1 MPFGLTLTGV
11 IFALAVAALYT
22 PAPDMMARAVTLW
35 AVYALAYALALWRPT
50 WTQTSLR
57 YAGPVLVAAILGTV
71 ATARMRGEVGRP
83 YLGSYDPNVLA
94 TMLVLLLPWGR
105 GATWYMLGATALV
118 LTGSRGALLS
128 LGAAFV
134 GLIAYSL
141 YREGKLTRGHLVGGA
156 LALALVGLG
165 LALWRPHSVAIRLA
179 IWATAARDFW
189 TAPAFGLGLGAFRWH
204 EHWHAHNLLLHVAA
218 EQGLVGL
225 VAWAVFLV
233 EVGRAILNKPGTPAR
248 LALAAFLLHHLVDVQ
263 VWMLGPGLLAAINL
277 GLLGVHHRDT
287 EDTER

>member
-11 IFALAVAALYT
+11 TFSLAIAALYT

-35 AVYALAYALALWRPT
+35 AVYALAYALTVWQPAWA
-50 WTQTSLR
+50 QTVLR

-71 ATARMRGEVGRP
+71 MTARMRGEVGRP
-83 YLGSYDPNVLA
+83 YLGGYDPNVLA

-105 GATWYMLGATALV
+105 GATWYMMGATALV
-118 LTGSRGALLS
+118 LTGSRGALLG
-128 LGAAFV
+128 LGAALV

-141 YREGKLTRGHLVGGA
+141 YREGKLTRWHLVGGA
-156 LALALVGLG
+156 LAFALVGLG
-165 LALWRPHSVAIRLA
+165 LALWRPASSGIRLA
-179 IWATAARDFW
+179 IWYQAAVDFFR
-189 TAPAFGLGLGAFRWH
+189 APLWGVGLGAFRWNQ
-204 EHWHAHNLLLHVAA
+204 HWHAHNLLLHVAA

-225 VAWAVFLV
+225 GAWAVFLV